1 MYSKYVSI
9 YVYINFVYIHSV
21 QVVSEIC
28 RKSIKISGS
37 SYKNLILSERKLLQ
51 FPTQNR
57 HLVVSIQ
64 HTYTHTRIHLYQHV
78 HKGAARPSSTHT
90 HSTWPHINI
99 CRGNRWFNAH
109 LRLNAIGLDNG
120 RKRRKLRKR
129 KITPFLLYKHLEMD
143 MCVFVNMC
151 FLSIMLGCVSI
162 SIDGLLLLCHPFLW
176 RLFDFF
182 SNKVLVIIFV
192 FFPFFLCFSFIA
204 SDGVAF
210 S

>member
-1 MYSKYVSI
+1 MLSKCLHYSTQIFKKLVRRFHSLIIAIPQPILHKLVILPFMYSKYVSI

-90 HSTWPHINI
+90 HTPH
-99 CRGNRWFNAH
+99 GH
-109 LRLNAIGLDNG
+109 
-120 RKRRKLRKR
+120 
-129 KITPFLLYKHLEMD
+129 T
-143 MCVFVNMC
+143 
-151 FLSIMLGCVSI
+151 
-162 SIDGLLLLCHPFLW
+162 
-176 RLFDFF
+176 
-182 SNKVLVIIFV
+182 
-192 FFPFFLCFSFIA
+192 
-204 SDGVAF
+204 
-210 S
+210 